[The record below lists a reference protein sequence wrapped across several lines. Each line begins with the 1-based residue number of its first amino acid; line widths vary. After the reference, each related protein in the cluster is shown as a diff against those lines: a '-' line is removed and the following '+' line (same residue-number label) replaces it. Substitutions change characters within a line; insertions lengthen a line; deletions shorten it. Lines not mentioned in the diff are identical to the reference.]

1 MIIFSLLNWVKDNF
15 ILIAGVSAAGKWI
28 WEYSQQRKFEK
39 SKFLLERIE
48 EFNSFEEVKVVN
60 KLLDWNSIKI
70 KYNEIEYK
78 INDKILIEALITHN
92 LKSEFNPT
100 EVMIRNL
107 FDFYF
112 DKLNELI
119 ILRDCGLVDE
129 KNLRRFLKYW
139 ISIMNGS
146 KNSKSKILISRI
158 ENYLIFYGYTDVHKF
173 LFK

>member
-1 MIIFSLLNWVKDNF
+1 
-15 ILIAGVSAAGKWI
+15 
-28 WEYSQQRKFEK
+28 
-39 SKFLLERIE
+39 
-48 EFNSFEEVKVVN
+48 VN

-92 LKSEFNPT
+92 LKSEFSPT